1 MFSTLVKK
9 KYIDFEKLAPLF
21 PIALLILVC
30 DFFLQN
36 VSFFRCTWQHSKN
49 ACTSIQVTQ
58 ESIAWSCVGRIL
70 ELSDRAWGKCFAFL
84 CVAGVETNKKYSE
97 IKQYSLNM
105 Y

>member
-36 VSFFRCTWQHSKN
+36 VSFFRYTWQHSKN
-49 ACTSIQVTQ
+49 ACT
-58 ESIAWSCVGRIL
+58 
-70 ELSDRAWGKCFAFL
+70 AFKL
-84 CVAGVETNKKYSE
+84 PKSLLPEVALGVF
-97 IKQYSLNM
+97 
-105 Y
+105 